1 MRSTPPSVSIAL
13 PEEHVAH
20 LNAQEWTQPARPLA
34 LLPMV
39 HVPTLALLPMVHVP
53 TLALLPMFRMP
64 TRTLTRLR
72 LVCRWALPPTPGSCV
87 VAPGHYSADKL
98 EHLQLT
104 GFLKRGLTFHR
115 RLYQAIVALGESGHG
130 DCCAADERLY
140 GKSEA
145 TIGLTPSERTTARFR
160 SLRRE

>member
-1 MRSTPPSVSIAL
+1 MG
-13 PEEHVAH
+13 VAT
-20 LNAQEWTQPARPLA
+20 NPLA
-34 LLPMV
+34 P
-39 HVPTLALLPMVHVP
+39 
-53 TLALLPMFRMP
+53 
-64 TRTLTRLR
+64 
-72 LVCRWALPPTPGSCV
+72 CV
-87 VAPGHYSADKL
+87 VAPGHHSADKL

-115 RLYQAIVALGESGHG
+115 RLYQAVVALGESGHG

-145 TIGLTPSERTTARFR
+145 TIGLTLKRKNHSTFSI